1 MTRPLEI
8 LLAIFF
14 MFGISTI
21 SASAAE
27 EPSIVQLTL
36 ADAVRLALQE
46 NPQVQNANLT
56 SAERQ
61 EDIRVARSGMLPQA
75 TLKVSDSAERIN
87 LGSTFGKA
95 LPIFPH
101 HVGPFQ
107 VFDAGPEFS
116 TPIFD
121 LTLWRNVQASRA
133 SRDASRHDE
142 QSVREQTTLLV
153 VSQYL
158 AALRAEEE
166 VKTVQSR
173 VDLAQALANQAQQL
187 EENGI
192 GTNLDT
198 VRANV
203 ELQNARQ
210 ALLVAQSDSQKAL
223 YGLARLLDLDPRQ
236 EIQLADQSYFSATPE
251 FPGDASVSAALANR
265 PELQSLLNQ
274 EAAARIEQESAREQR
289 LPSLSVG
296 GTWDYQGTSLPSSI
310 PTYAI
315 AATVSVPLW
324 TSGRIRAEEA
334 KASLEVREL
343 ANQQRG
349 ERDAIVEEVRS
360 AGADLSSGRSQVD
373 VARSGLALADKEL
386 GQARERFAAGIAN
399 NIELI
404 TAQDSLARAHDNL
417 IDALYR
423 YNLAHAQLAHAT
435 GQIES
440 LYGK

>member
-1 MTRPLEI
+1 MNRSVGIMLATLVI
-8 LLAIFF
+8 L
-14 MFGISTI
+14 GVSTI
-21 SASAAE
+21 SPSAAE
-27 EPSIVQLTL
+27 APSIIQLTL
-36 ADAVRLALQE
+36 ADAVRLALQA
-46 NPQVQNANLT
+46 NPEVQNANLT
-56 SAERQ
+56 VAERQ
-61 EDIRVARSGMLPQA
+61 EDVRVARSGLLPQA
-75 TLKVSDSAERIN
+75 TLKVSDTAERIN

-121 LTLWRNVQASRA
+121 LTLWRSVQASRA
-133 SRDASRHDE
+133 SKDASRHDE
-142 QSVREQTTLLV
+142 QSVREQNTLLV

-158 AALRAEEE
+158 AALRAAEQ

-173 VDLAQALANQAQQL
+173 VDLALALSNQAQQL

-210 ALLVAQSDSQKAL
+210 ALLVAQADSQKAL

-236 EIQLADQSYFSATPE
+236 QIQLTDQSYFSATPE
-251 FPGDASVSAALANR
+251 FPGDASASAALASR
-265 PELQSLLNQ
+265 PELQSLLSQ
-274 EAAARIEQESAREQR
+274 EAAARFEQRSAREQR

-315 AATVSVPLW
+315 AATVTVPLW
-324 TSGRIRAEEA
+324 TSGRIRAQEA
-334 KASLEVREL
+334 KAGLEVREL
-343 ANQQRG
+343 ANQQRAQ
-349 ERDAIVEEVRS
+349 RDAIVEELKS
-360 AGADLSSGRSQVD
+360 AEADLTSGRSQVD

-399 NIELI
+399 NIELT
-404 TAQDSLARAHDNL
+404 TAQDSLARANDNL

-435 GQIES
+435 GQMES
-440 LYGK
+440 LYAK

>member
-1 MTRPLEI
+1 MTRPIEI
-8 LLAIFF
+8 MLALLFIL
-14 MFGISTI
+14 GISTI

-27 EPSIVQLTL
+27 APSIVQLTL

-56 SAERQ
+56 AAERQ
-61 EDIRVARSGMLPQA
+61 EDIRVARSGLLPQA

-133 SRDASRHDE
+133 SLDASRHDE

-158 AALRAEEE
+158 AALRAAEQ

-173 VDLAQALANQAQQL
+173 VDLALALANQAQQL

-210 ALLVAQSDSQKAL
+210 ALLVAQADSQKAL

-236 EIQLADQSYFSATPE
+236 QIQLADQSYFSATPE
-251 FPGDASVSAALANR
+251 FPGDASISSALANR
-265 PELQSLLNQ
+265 PELQSLLSQ
-274 EAAARIEQESAREQR
+274 EAAARIEQKAAREQR

-296 GTWDYQGTSLPSSI
+296 GTWAYQGTSLSSSI

-349 ERDAIVEEVRS
+349 QRDAIVEEVKS
-360 AGADLSSGRSQVD
+360 AGADLTSGRSQVD

-435 GQIES
+435 GQMES
-440 LYGK
+440 LYAK

>member
-1 MTRPLEI
+1 MWRSSRIIRASLFI
-8 LLAIFF
+8 C
-14 MFGISTI
+14 GISTI
-21 SASAAE
+21 SASASQGPAT
-27 EPSIVQLTL
+27 IQLTL
-36 ADAVRLALQE
+36 AGAVSLTLQE
-46 NPQVQNANLT
+46 NPQVRNANLT
-56 SAERQ
+56 VAERQ
-61 EDIRVARSGMLPQA
+61 QDLRVARSGLLPQA

-133 SRDASRHDE
+133 SKEAARHDE
-142 QSVREQTTLLV
+142 QSMREQITLLV

-158 AALRAEEE
+158 AALRADEQ
-166 VKTVQSR
+166 VRTVQSR
-173 VDLAQALANQAQQL
+173 VDLALALANQAQQL

-210 ALLVAQSDSQKAL
+210 ALLVAQADSKKAL
-223 YGLARLLDLDPRQ
+223 YGLARLLDLDPLQ
-236 EIQLADQSYFSATPE
+236 QIQLTDQSFFTATSE
-251 FPGDASVSAALANR
+251 FPGDASISSALANR
-265 PELQSLLNQ
+265 PELQSLASQ
-274 EAAARIEQESAREQR
+274 ESAARIEQKSTREQR
-289 LPSLSVG
+289 LPSLNVG
-296 GTWDYQGTSLPSSI
+296 GTWAYQGTSISSSI
-310 PTYAI
+310 PTYVL
-315 AATVSVPLW
+315 AATGSVPLW

-343 ANQQRG
+343 TNQQRAQ
-349 ERDAIVEEVRS
+349 RDAIVEEVKS
-360 AGADLSSGRSQVD
+360 AEADLASGRSQVD
-373 VARSGLALADKEL
+373 VARSGLALAEKEL
-386 GQARERFAAGIAN
+386 DQARERFAAGIAN

-404 TAQDSLARAHDNL
+404 TAQDSLSRAHDNL

-440 LYGK
+440 LYAK

>member
-1 MTRPLEI
+1 
-8 LLAIFF
+8 
-14 MFGISTI
+14 
-21 SASAAE
+21 
-27 EPSIVQLTL
+27 
-36 ADAVRLALQE
+36 LALQE

-56 SAERQ
+56 AADRQ
-61 EDIRVARSGMLPQA
+61 EDIRVARSGLLPQA

-121 LTLWRNVQASRA
+121 LTLWRNVQALRA

-142 QSVREQTTLLV
+142 QSVCEQTTLLV

-173 VDLAQALANQAQQL
+173 VDLALALANQAQQL

-210 ALLVAQSDSQKAL
+210 ALLVAQADSQKAL

-251 FPGDASVSAALANR
+251 FLGDASVSAALASR
-265 PELQSLLNQ
+265 PELQSLLSQ
-274 EAAARIEQESAREQR
+274 EAAARIGQKASREQR

-334 KASLEVREL
+334 KASIEVREL

-349 ERDAIVEEVRS
+349 ERDAIVEEVKS
-360 AGADLSSGRSQVD
+360 AGADLTSGRSQVD

-423 YNLAHAQLAHAT
+423 YNLAYAQLAHAT

-440 LYGK
+440 LYAK

>member
-1 MTRPLEI
+1 MTRRLEI
-8 LLAIFF
+8 ILAIFF

-27 EPSIVQLTL
+27 DPSIVQITL
-36 ADAVRLALQE
+36 AGAVRLALQE

-61 EDIRVARSGMLPQA
+61 EDIRVARSGLMPQA

-121 LTLWRNVQASRA
+121 LTLWRNVQAARA

-158 AALRAEEE
+158 AALRASEQ

-198 VRANV
+198 VRADV

-210 ALLVAQSDSQKAL
+210 ALLVAQADSQKAL
-223 YGLARLLDLDPRQ
+223 YGLARLLDLDPHQ
-236 EIQLADQSYFSATPE
+236 EIRLADQSYFSATPE

-274 EAAARIEQESAREQR
+274 EAAARIEQKAARDQR

-349 ERDAIVEEVRS
+349 ERDAIVEEVKS
-360 AGADLSSGRSQVD
+360 AGADLTLAAARWTWRAPDWPLPIKSSGRR
-373 VARSGLALADKEL
+373 ANALP
-386 GQARERFAAGIAN
+386 RESPTTSN
-399 NIELI
+399 
-404 TAQDSLARAHDNL
+404 
-417 IDALYR
+417 
-423 YNLAHAQLAHAT
+423 
-435 GQIES
+435 
-440 LYGK
+440 

>member
-1 MTRPLEI
+1 MNVP
-8 LLAIFF
+8 
-14 MFGISTI
+14 
-21 SASAAE
+21 AAE

-36 ADAVRLALQE
+36 EQAVRLALQA

-56 SAERQ
+56 VAERQ
-61 EDIRVARSGMLPQA
+61 EDIHVARAGLLPQA

-121 LTLWRNVQASRA
+121 LTLWRNAQASRA
-133 SRDASRHDE
+133 SRESARHDE

-158 AALRAEEE
+158 AALRAAEQ
-166 VKTVQSR
+166 VGTVQSR
-173 VDLAQALANQAQQL
+173 PDLAVALADQAQQL
-187 EENGI
+187 EEIGI

-210 ALLVAQSDSQKAL
+210 ALLVAQADSKKAL
-223 YGLARLLDLDPRQ
+223 YGVARLLDLDPRQ
-236 EIQLADQSYFSATPE
+236 QIHLTDQSYFNATPE
-251 FPGDASVSAALANR
+251 FPGDASISSALANR
-265 PELQSLLNQ
+265 PELQSLASQ
-274 EAAARIEQESAREQR
+274 EAAARIKRQFTREQR
-289 LPSLSVG
+289 LSSLSVG
-296 GTWDYQGTSLPSSI
+296 GTWDYQGTSLSSSI
-310 PTYAI
+310 PTYVL
-315 AATVSVPLW
+315 AATVSVPVW
-324 TSGRIRAEEA
+324 TSGRIHAEEA
-334 KASLEVREL
+334 KASLEVREI

-349 ERDAIVEEVRS
+349 ERDAIVEEVR
-360 AGADLSSGRSQVD
+360 AAEADLASGRSQVD

-399 NIELI
+399 NIALI
-404 TAQDSLARAHDNL
+404 TAQDSRPAPTT
-417 IDALYR
+417 I
-423 YNLAHAQLAHAT
+423 
-435 GQIES
+435 
-440 LYGK
+440 

>member
-1 MTRPLEI
+1 MSPFVTT
-8 LLAIFF
+8 
-14 MFGISTI
+14 G
-21 SASAAE
+21 AE
-27 EPSIVQLTL
+27 VPSIVQLTL
-36 ADAVRLALQE
+36 AEAVRLALQA
-46 NPQVQNANLT
+46 NPQVQNAYLT
-56 SAERQ
+56 VAERQ
-61 EDIRVARSGMLPQA
+61 EDLRVARSGLLPQA
-75 TLKVSDSAERIN
+75 TLRVSDSAERIN

-142 QSVREQTTLLV
+142 QSLHEQTTLLV

-158 AALRAEEE
+158 AALRAAEQA
-166 VKTVQSR
+166 KTVQSR
-173 VDLAQALANQAQQL
+173 VDLALALANQAQQL

-210 ALLVAQSDSQKAL
+210 ALLVAQADSQKAL

-236 EIQLADQSYFSATPE
+236 QIQLADQSSFSAAPE
-251 FPGDASVSAALANR
+251 FPGDASISSALANR
-265 PELQSLLNQ
+265 TELQSLVSQ
-274 EAAARIEQESAREQR
+274 EAAARIEQKAAREQR
-289 LPSLSVG
+289 LPSLSVD
-296 GTWDYQGTSLPSSI
+296 GTWAYQGTSLSSSI
-310 PTYAI
+310 PTYVV

-343 ANQQRG
+343 ANQHRAQR
-349 ERDAIVEEVRS
+349 DTIVEEVKS
-360 AGADLSSGRSQVD
+360 AGIDLTSGRNQVD
-373 VARSGLALADKEL
+373 VAHSGLALADKEL

-417 IDALYR
+417 IDAIYR
-423 YNLAHAQLAHAT
+423 YNLVWCP
-435 GQIES
+435 S
-440 LYGK
+440 

>member
-1 MTRPLEI
+1 M
-8 LLAIFF
+8 
-14 MFGISTI
+14 
-21 SASAAE
+21 SAAE

-36 ADAVRLALQE
+36 AGAVRLALQE

-56 SAERQ
+56 AAERQ
-61 EDIRVARSGMLPQA
+61 EDIRVARSGLLPQA

-121 LTLWRNVQASRA
+121 LTLWRNVQASRT
-133 SRDASRHDE
+133 SMDASRHDA

-158 AALRAEEE
+158 AALRAAEQ

-173 VDLAQALANQAQQL
+173 VDLALALGNQAQQL

-210 ALLVAQSDSQKAL
+210 ALLVAQADSQKSL
-223 YGLARLLDLDPRQ
+223 YGLARLLDLDPHQ
-236 EIQLADQSYFSATPE
+236 EIRLADQSYFSSIPE
-251 FPGDASVSAALANR
+251 FLGDASISSALAKR
-265 PELQSLLNQ
+265 PELQSLLSQ
-274 EAAARIEQESAREQR
+274 EAAARIEQKAAREQR
-289 LPSLSVG
+289 LPSLGVG
-296 GTWDYQGTSLPSSI
+296 GTWAYQGTSLPTSI

-349 ERDAIVEEVRS
+349 QRDAIVEEVKS
-360 AGADLSSGRSQVD
+360 AGADLTSGRSQVD

-440 LYGK
+440 LYAK

>member
-1 MTRPLEI
+1 MLATLVI
-8 LLAIFF
+8 L
-14 MFGISTI
+14 GVSTI
-21 SASAAE
+21 SPSAAE
-27 EPSIVQLTL
+27 APSIIQLTL
-36 ADAVRLALQE
+36 ADAVRLALQA
-46 NPQVQNANLT
+46 NPEVQNANLT
-56 SAERQ
+56 VAERQ
-61 EDIRVARSGMLPQA
+61 EDVRVARSGLLPQA
-75 TLKVSDSAERIN
+75 TLKVSDTAERIN

-121 LTLWRNVQASRA
+121 LTLWRSVQASRA
-133 SRDASRHDE
+133 SKDASRHDE
-142 QSVREQTTLLV
+142 QSVREQNTLLV

-158 AALRAEEE
+158 AALRAAEQ

-173 VDLAQALANQAQQL
+173 VDLALALSNQAQQL

-210 ALLVAQSDSQKAL
+210 ALLVAQADSQKAL

-236 EIQLADQSYFSATPE
+236 QIQLTDQSYFSATPE
-251 FPGDASVSAALANR
+251 FPGDASASAALAGR
-265 PELQSLLNQ
+265 PELQSLLSQ
-274 EAAARIEQESAREQR
+274 EAAARFEQRSAREQR

-315 AATVSVPLW
+315 AATVTVPLW
-324 TSGRIRAEEA
+324 TSGRIRAQEA
-334 KASLEVREL
+334 KAGLEVREL
-343 ANQQRG
+343 ANQQRAQ
-349 ERDAIVEEVRS
+349 RDAIVEELKS
-360 AGADLSSGRSQVD
+360 AEADLTSGRSQVD

-399 NIELI
+399 NIELT
-404 TAQDSLARAHDNL
+404 TAQDSLARANDNL

-435 GQIES
+435 GQMES
-440 LYGK
+440 LYAK

>member
-1 MTRPLEI
+1 MVFI
-8 LLAIFF
+8 L
-14 MFGISTI
+14 GISTI
-21 SASAAE
+21 SSSSAE
-27 EPSIVQLTL
+27 EPSVVQLTL
-36 ADAVRLALQE
+36 ADAVRLALQA

-56 SAERQ
+56 VAERQ
-61 EDIRVARSGMLPQA
+61 EDVRVARSGLLPQA
-75 TLKVSDSAERIN
+75 TFKVSDSAERIN

-133 SRDASRHDE
+133 SKDASRHDE

-158 AALRAEEE
+158 AALRGAEQ

-173 VDLAQALANQAQQL
+173 VDLALALANQAQQL

-210 ALLVAQSDSQKAL
+210 ALLVAQADSQKAL
-223 YGLARLLDLDPRQ
+223 FGLARLLDLDPRQ
-236 EIQLADQSYFSATPE
+236 QIQLRDQSYFSATPE
-251 FPGDASVSAALANR
+251 FPGDASVSTALARR
-265 PELQSLLNQ
+265 PELQSLLSQ
-274 EAAARIEQESAREQR
+274 EAAARIEQKSAREQR
-289 LPSLSVG
+289 LPSVSVG

-334 KASLEVREL
+334 KASHEAREL
-343 ANQQRG
+343 ANQQRAQ
-349 ERDAIVEEVRS
+349 RDAVVEEVKS
-360 AGADLSSGRSQVD
+360 AEADFTAGRSQVD

-423 YNLAHAQLAHAT
+423 YNLAHAQLAHAV
-435 GQIES
+435 GQMES
-440 LYGK
+440 LYAK

>member
-1 MTRPLEI
+1 MRALILI
-8 LLAIFF
+8 LLLSPL
-14 MFGISTI
+14 GTT
-21 SASAAE
+21 AAE
-27 EPSIVQLTL
+27 EPSIVHLTL
-36 ADAVRLALQE
+36 AEAVRLALQA

-56 SAERQ
+56 VAERQ
-61 EDIRVARSGMLPQA
+61 EDIRVARSGLLPQA

-87 LGSTFGKA
+87 LGSSFGKA

-107 VFDAGPEFS
+107 VFEAGPEFS
-116 TPIFD
+116 TPVFD

-142 QSVREQTTLLV
+142 QSLREQTTLLV

-158 AALRAEEE
+158 AALRAAEQ
-166 VKTVQSR
+166 VRTVQSR
-173 VDLAQALANQAQQL
+173 VDLALALADQAQQL

-198 VRANV
+198 VRAKV

-210 ALLVAQSDSQKAL
+210 ALLVAQADSQKAL

-236 EIQLADQSYFSATPE
+236 QIQLADQSYFSATPE
-251 FPGDASVSAALANR
+251 FPGDAGISSALANR
-265 PELQSLLNQ
+265 PELQSLLSQ
-274 EAAARIEQESAREQR
+274 EAAARMQQKAARDER
-289 LPSLSVG
+289 LPSLGVG
-296 GTWDYQGTSLPSSI
+296 GTWAYQGTSLSSSI
-310 PTYAI
+310 PTYVV
-315 AATVSVPLW
+315 AATLSVPLW
-324 TSGRIRAEEA
+324 TSGRISAEEA

-343 ANQQRG
+343 ANQRRAQ
-349 ERDAIVEEVRS
+349 RDAIVEEVKS
-360 AGADLSSGRSQVD
+360 AGADLTSDRSQVE
-373 VARSGLALADKEL
+373 VARSGLALADQEL

-435 GQIES
+435 GQMES
-440 LYGK
+440 LYAK

>member
-1 MTRPLEI
+1 
-8 LLAIFF
+8 

-61 EDIRVARSGMLPQA
+61 EDIRVARSGLMPQA